1 MDLKSIKQKRH
12 SHCLE
17 QSWEIGQNVKSL
29 ETNINIHKGNT
40 SPLRGAIKSNVHTN
54 NRGKT

>member
-40 SPLRGAIKSNVHTN
+40 SSLKRRYKV
-54 NRGKT
+54 